1 MSKVYE
7 ILTQNILT
15 ALENCDV
22 PWRKPWK
29 SDNLSA
35 RNALTGKDYRGI
47 NAFLLPWLAGDVS
60 TSMAF
65 ATFKQA
71 KALGA
76 NIPKGAKGFP
86 VYFYSVVDKDDGT
99 FFPVFRYSTV
109 FPVDIMENVDMS
121 KWIKPANPAHDP
133 IQAAEDIIA
142 NYKGPTI
149 KHGGNVAAYSPALDT
164 CRIPANGDFSSAPEY
179 YSTVFHELAHSTG
192 HASRLNRKGITD
204 SAGFASH
211 EYSIEELIAEFASA
225 MLMQHAGIES
235 PAFDNSVAYIKGWSK
250 AIRQDK
256 TLIAKAASAAQKAVD
271 LILGVNPYAEPEPT
285 E

>member
-22 PWRKPWK
+22 PWRKPWA
-29 SDNLSA
+29 SDTVNA

-99 FFPVFRYSTV
+99 YFPVFRYSTV

-121 KWIKPANPAHDP
+121 KWVKPAKPSHDP

-149 KHGGNVAAYSPALDT
+149 KHGGTVAAYSPTLDT

-192 HASRLNRKGITD
+192 HASRLNRKGVTD
-204 SAGFASH
+204 STVFGSH
-211 EYSIEELIAEFASA
+211 EYSIEELVAEFASA

>member
-15 ALENCDV
+15 ALENCEV
-22 PWRKPWK
+22 PWRKPWTAN
-29 SDNLSA
+29 SLNA

-47 NAFLLPWLAGDVS
+47 NAFLLPWMAGDVS

-76 NIPKGAKGFP
+76 NIPKGARGFP

-99 FFPVFRYSTV
+99 VFPVFRYSTV
-109 FPVDIMENVDMS
+109 FPVDIMENIDMS
-121 KWIKPANPAHDP
+121 KWVNPVKPAHDP

-149 KHGGNVAAYSPALDT
+149 KYGGDSASYSPTLDT
-164 CRIPANGDFSSAPEY
+164 CRLPRNGDFSSAPEY

-192 HASRLNRKGITD
+192 HTKRLKRKGVTE
-204 SAGFASH
+204 SHSFASH
-211 EYSIEELIAEFASA
+211 EYSIEELIAEFASV

-250 AIRQDK
+250 TIMADK
-256 TLIAKAASAAQKAVD
+256 TMIAKAASAAQKAVD
-271 LILGVNPYAEPEPT
+271 LILGVQPFAEQVPE

>member
-1 MSKVYE
+1 MSKVYD

-29 SDNLSA
+29 SDNLNA
-35 RNALTGKDYRGI
+35 RNALTGKTYRGI

-71 KALGA
+71 KAMGA

-86 VYFYSVVDKDDGT
+86 VYFYSIVDKDDGS

-109 FPVDIMENVDMS
+109 FPVDIMENVDIS
-121 KWIKPANPAHDP
+121 KWVGCTKPAHDP

-142 NYKGPTI
+142 NYKGPAI
-149 KHGGNVAAYSPALDT
+149 NHGGNVAAYSPLMDT
-164 CRIPANGDFSSAPEY
+164 CRIPHSGDFVSAAEY

-192 HASRLNRKGITD
+192 HAKRLNRKGITD
-204 SAGFASH
+204 AGTFASH

-235 PAFDNSVAYIKGWSK
+235 PAFDNSVAYIKGWSR
-250 AIRQDK
+250 AIREDK

-271 LILGVNPYAEPEPT
+271 LILGVNPYAEQESS